1 MTVGGEGESGGWR
14 QGDASPPLGAGRE
27 LLPWAMHTLARLPSM
42 WQTSALPRGD
52 IFTRKGKSTHLPCG
66 WLSLKRP
73 ILQGGRN
80 QQEKTGLSKRVE
92 SIASDEN
99 E

>member
-1 MTVGGEGESGGWR
+1 MGPG
-14 QGDASPPLGAGRE
+14 AHPPS
-27 LLPWAMHTLARLPSM
+27 T
-42 WQTSALPRGD
+42 WQTSALPRGVS
-52 IFTRKGKSTHLPCG
+52 FTLKGKSTHLPCG

-80 QQEKTGLSKRVE
+80 GQEKTGLSKRIE

>member
-1 MTVGGEGESGGWR
+1 MLPLLSGQAGNCSH
-14 QGDASPPLGAGRE
+14 GPCAPL
-27 LLPWAMHTLARLPSM
+27 LVH
-42 WQTSALPRGD
+42 LPRGD
-52 IFTRKGKSTHLPCG
+52 IFTLKGKSTHFPCG

-80 QQEKTGLSKRVE
+80 GQEKTGLSKRVE